1 MDTAATMGVAAP
13 MLTPDANATSMP
25 GDTAMPTNMAG
36 KGNIEDVL
44 TSDPRFSTLAK
55 AVDMAQLANTLRANG
70 PITLFAPTND
80 AFAALPA
87 GQLDKVL
94 ADPAALTKLLGYHVV
109 PGTMRT
115 SDIGSMT
122 SLPTLSGQ
130 SIQITKNGNE
140 VMLNGNTRLNMTD
153 ITTTNGVIHVLDT
166 VLTPSN

>member
-1 MDTAATMGVAAP
+1 
-13 MLTPDANATSMP
+13 MP
-25 GDTAMPTNMAG
+25 GDTAMPTNVAG
-36 KGNIEDVL
+36 KSNIEDVL
-44 TSDPRFSTLAK
+44 TTDPRFSTLAK

-80 AFAALPA
+80 AFAAMPT
-87 GQLDKVL
+87 GELDKVL

-109 PGTMRT
+109 SGTMRT

-122 SLPTLSGQ
+122 SLPTMNGQ
-130 SIQITKNGNE
+130 SIQITKNGTE